1 MPAPS
6 PSPLPPSSL
15 VMFLY
20 HLTSKHKAP
29 EKQVEL
35 STLKES
41 AYDTDCKW
49 ADAVYEK
56 DTAADPKAALAEHM
70 AREPLVSARDRACGY
85 GAGDGDACK
94 GTWG

>member
-1 MPAPS
+1 
-6 PSPLPPSSL
+6 
-15 VMFLY
+15 MFLY

-35 STLKES
+35 GALKES

-56 DTAADPKAALAEHM
+56 DTAEDPKAALAEHM
-70 AREPLVSARDRACGY
+70 AREPLVSARGRACGHR
-85 GAGDGDACK
+85 GGDGDASMETWAELAGLLVLAP
-94 GTWG
+94 GTV